1 MIFQR
6 VGDLHRIIH
15 TSFHH
20 IFGLQLVKGDYSWQ
34 SEGAC
39 NISFRCSQYSE
50 YSDAK
55 HDWITFGTIND
66 FQSDALF
73 TETSGVFQNNWQQD
87 FLQSSCL

>member
-1 MIFQR
+1 MDYDIQR
-6 VGDLHRIIH
+6 VGDLHRIIQY
-15 TSFHH
+15 FFVQN
-20 IFGLQLVKGDYSWQ
+20 IFGLRLVKGDYSWQ

-39 NISFRCSQYSE
+39 NISFRCSQ

-87 FLQSSCL
+87 FLQASCL